1 MINFRRQNIRLGE
14 SPIGTDQ
21 GNKNERDRQ
30 GCYPSEAT
38 HETTSIAMGIH
49 TAAAAA

>member
-1 MINFRRQNIRLGE
+1 VINFRRRDIRLGE
-14 SPIGTDQ
+14 SLIGADRS
-21 GNKNERDRQ
+21 NKDERARQ
-30 GCYPSEAT
+30 DCFPSEAT